1 MACLDLNV
9 QVTGWTVASTG
20 TIAISGNMNLTAL
33 VTWTGTGTL
42 TYNATTSKT
51 VKTSATSFACGMNF
65 NGVAGTWTLQDNLTL
80 GAALTTTLT
89 NGTLALGTFTLST
102 GLFSSSNANTRV
114 LSFGTGAITL
124 TAQITTTA
132 WTTATVTGLTVSG
145 TPIVNTTGGGATTKT
160 INTGALSEANSI
172 SFNLQN
178 SAGTVLFTA
187 ANVVKN
193 LTLNGAFTLSN
204 IAITIYGNLTY
215 TASTTLTAG
224 ANAWTF
230 GATSSKTITSSA
242 TLDFPLTFNGVAGTW
257 VLGANLTMGSTRTLT
272 HTNGTID
279 LNGKTLTVGT
289 AYTTATGT
297 KNLTFNAGTLICPT
311 AAATAFNNAVPTG
324 YTTTAGTGTGFISM
338 TAATAKTFVGGGSTF
353 NCTLSQDGAGALTI
367 TGSNTFG
374 NIRNTTQP
382 VTVSFTAATTTT
394 FLNGFA
400 LSGTAGNLVT
410 INSATAA
417 THTLSKASGTISG
430 DYLSITNSIANS
442 GALWYAGTHSTNVSG
457 NTGWIFTAPNYG
469 LTALNGTYAVT
480 GEAATIVYASAST
493 AFVTDTFTDTNGTAL
508 TSHTGELGATWT
520 YHTGLGTSNSA
531 TIDNNEVYATAV
543 AIYYPSG
550 TPTSADYSVSA
561 DITCISS
568 VASNNTGIAARL
580 DAIGGTN
587 FYRLQYA
594 QSTSLWN
601 LDRRWSGGNA
611 TLGTYSD
618 TGFTA
623 GVTRTIKLQ
632 VNGST
637 ISAYIDGTLRITGT
651 DANITAAG
659 HPGLLAATNSG
670 GSTATTGFHTQS
682 FNANNPTSGAYTVTA
697 LNGTYAI
704 TGQSAALTVNRVLTA
719 NNGTYA
725 VTGKAATVAF
735 NRVLTATNGTYAV
748 TGKAATL
755 TVNRVLSA
763 ANGTYA
769 VTGKAATLTVNRV
782 LTASSGTYAVTGQ
795 LATITYTTVGAYVLT
810 ALSGTYAVTG
820 QTATIGYA
828 PVIII
833 DDTHDGD
840 YQEKK
845 FKKEQAKAAHKR
857 ADIVQAYEQL
867 VEGRPNVAEEIAA
880 PYLEPPS
887 KTFAKP
893 TINYDKL
900 LADTD
905 RAEKLWRAYLEMD
918 DEEVLLLL

>member
-1 MACLDLNV
+1 VTDKYWVGGAGTWTTGGTTKWSLSDGGPSGAAIPTAADNVFITSLSGTPGTITVTGAMACLDLNV

-42 TYNATTSKT
+42 TYNATTAKT
-51 VKTSATSFACGMNF
+51 ITTSGTSFGCGMTF
-65 NGVAGTWTLQDNLTL
+65 NGVAGSWTLAGALTL
-80 GAALTTTLT
+80 GAGQTVILT
-89 NGTLALGTFTLST
+89 NGTLSLSSYTLTT
-102 GLFSSSNANTRV
+102 GLFSSSFSSTRV
-114 LSFGTGAITL
+114 LNFGTGAITL
-124 TAQITTTA
+124 TAQITATI

-187 ANVVKN
+187 ANVVKD
-193 LTLNGAFTLSN
+193 LTLNGAFALSN

-230 GATSSKTITSSA
+230 GATSSKTISSTA

-257 VLGANLTMGSTRTLT
+257 VLGANLTMGSTRSLT

-289 AYTTATGT
+289 DYTTATGT

-311 AAATAFNNAVPTG
+311 AATTAFNNAAPTG

-338 TAATAKTFVGGGSTF
+338 TAAGSKTFVGGGSTF
-353 NCTLSQDGAGALTI
+353 NCTLSQDGNGTLTI
-367 TGSNTFG
+367 TGANTFSD
-374 NIRNTTQP
+374 IRTTATP
-382 VTVSFTAATTTT
+382 TTVSFTAGTTNT
-394 FLNGFA
+394 FSNFNLN
-400 LSGTAGNLVT
+400 GTAGNLVNL
-410 INSATAA
+410 NSATAA
-417 THTLSKASGTISG
+417 THTLSKASGTVSCN
-430 DYLSITNSIANS
+430 YLSITNSTATG
-442 GALWYAGTHSTNVSG
+442 GASWYAGANSTNVSG
-457 NTGWIFTAPNYG
+457 NTGWIFTAPNY
-469 LTALNGTYAVT
+469 AVT
-480 GEAATIVYASAST
+480 
-493 AFVTDTFTDTNGTAL
+493 
-508 TSHTGELGATWT
+508 
-520 YHTGLGTSNSA
+520 
-531 TIDNNEVYATAV
+531 
-543 AIYYPSG
+543 
-550 TPTSADYSVSA
+550 
-561 DITCISS
+561 
-568 VASNNTGIAARL
+568 
-580 DAIGGTN
+580 
-587 FYRLQYA
+587 
-594 QSTSLWN
+594 
-601 LDRRWSGGNA
+601 
-611 TLGTYSD
+611 
-618 TGFTA
+618 
-623 GVTRTIKLQ
+623 
-632 VNGST
+632 
-637 ISAYIDGTLRITGT
+637 
-651 DANITAAG
+651 AN
-659 HPGLLAATNSG
+659 
-670 GSTATTGFHTQS
+670 
-682 FNANNPTSGAYTVTA
+682 
-697 LNGTYAI
+697 
-704 TGQSAALTVNRVLTA
+704 
-719 NNGTYA
+719 
-725 VTGKAATVAF
+725 
-735 NRVLTATNGTYAV
+735 
-748 TGKAATL
+748 
-755 TVNRVLSA
+755 
-763 ANGTYA
+763 NGTYA

-782 LTASSGTYAVTGQ
+782 LTAANGTYAVTGKP
-795 LATITYTTVGAYVLT
+795 ATITYATVGAYVLT

-820 QTATIGYA
+820 KAATIGYA

-880 PYLEPPS
+880 PYLEPPN

>member
-1 MACLDLNV
+1 MTDKYWVGGAGTWTTGGTTKWSLSDGGASGAAIPTATDNVFITSLSGTPGTITVTGAMACLDLNV

-51 VKTSATSFACGMNF
+51 IKTSATSFGCSMIF

-102 GLFSSSNANTRV
+102 GLFSSNNSNTRV
-114 LSFGTGAITL
+114 LNFGTGAITL
-124 TAQITTTA
+124 TAATAVTA
-132 WTTATVTGLTVSG
+132 WTTATVTNLTVSG
-145 TPIVNTTGGGATTKT
+145 TPIVNTTGGGATIKT
-160 INTGALSEANSI
+160 INTGVLSEANSI

-178 SAGTVLFTA
+178 SAGTVLFTST
-187 ANVVKN
+187 NVVKN
-193 LTLNGAFTLSN
+193 LTLNGAFTLTN
-204 IAITIYGNLTY
+204 IVITIYGNLTY
-215 TASTTLTAG
+215 TASTTLSAG
-224 ANAWTF
+224 TNAWTF

-272 HTNGTID
+272 HANGTID

-338 TAATAKTFVGGGSTF
+338 TAATAKSFVGGGSTF

-367 TGSNTFG
+367 TDANTFG

-382 VTVSFTAATTTT
+382 VTISFTAATTTT

-417 THTLSKASGTISG
+417 THTLSKTTGTISG
-430 DYLSITNSIANS
+430 DYLSITNSTATG
-442 GALWYAGTHSTNVSG
+442 GALWYAGTHSTDGGG

-480 GEAATIVYASAST
+480 GKAAT
-493 AFVTDTFTDTNGTAL
+493 L
-508 TSHTGELGATWT
+508 T
-520 YHTGLGTSNSA
+520 
-531 TIDNNEVYATAV
+531 
-543 AIYYPSG
+543 
-550 TPTSADYSVSA
+550 
-561 DITCISS
+561 
-568 VASNNTGIAARL
+568 
-580 DAIGGTN
+580 
-587 FYRLQYA
+587 
-594 QSTSLWN
+594 
-601 LDRRWSGGNA
+601 
-611 TLGTYSD
+611 
-618 TGFTA
+618 
-623 GVTRTIKLQ
+623 
-632 VNGST
+632 VNH
-637 ISAYIDGTLRITGT
+637 LL
-651 DANITAAG
+651 TAA
-659 HPGLLAATNSG
+659 
-670 GSTATTGFHTQS
+670 
-682 FNANNPTSGAYTVTA
+682 
-697 LNGTYAI
+697 NGTYAI
-704 TGQSAALTVNRVLTA
+704 TGKAATLTVNRVLS
-719 NNGTYA
+719 
-725 VTGKAATVAF
+725 
-735 NRVLTATNGTYAV
+735 ATNGTYAV

-755 TVNRVLSA
+755 TVNHVLTA
-763 ANGTYA
+763 ASGTYAVTGKTATLTVNRLLTAASGTYAVTGKAATITYATVGAYVLTALNGTYAVTGKTATIAVNHVITALNGTYA
-769 VTGKAATLTVNRV
+769 VTGKAATV
-782 LTASSGTYAVTGQ
+782 TYAQTGQ
-795 LATITYTTVGAYVLT
+795 YTIT
-810 ALSGTYAVTG
+810 ALSGTYALIGQAATVTY
-820 QTATIGYA
+820 T
-828 PVIII
+828 PSLIIV
-833 DDTHDGD
+833 DTHDGD
-840 YQEKK
+840 YHKKK
-845 FKKEQAKAAHKR
+845 FEEEKARAARKK

-867 VEGRPNVAEEIAA
+867 VEGRPSVAEEIAA
-880 PYLEPPS
+880 PYIQPPS